1 MKMRKL
7 GNSGLSVSELCFGAM
22 TFGGTDGIW
31 GKVGRWGQAE
41 ADALV
46 GAAPPDLEGGVN
58 WLAGF
63 DFEIKVVARIPG

>member
-7 GNSGLSVSELCFGAM
+7 GNSGLSVSELCFGAV
-22 TFGGTDGIW
+22 TFGGTNGIW
-31 GKVGRWGQAE
+31 GKVGRLEQAE

-46 GAAPPDLEGGVN
+46 GAAHPTWTAVGVN

-63 DFEIKVVARIPG
+63 EIKLVARIPG